1 MYLNCKETIGPSSF
15 SLVQSQREIVYGTSL
30 PKVTRYK
37 LSLERSRHLIPSG
50 WGFKNVLTGVP
61 VIESHTISMESSPLS
76 AVTIQA
82 LSSEQAVAV
91 I

>member
-1 MYLNCKETIGPSSF
+1 ML
-15 SLVQSQREIVYGTSL
+15 L
-30 PKVTRYK
+30 
-37 LSLERSRHLIPSG
+37 LERSRHLIPSG
-50 WGFKNVLTGVP
+50 CGFKNVLTGVP
-61 VIESHTISMESSPLS
+61 VIESQTISMESSPLS

>member
-15 SLVQSQREIVYGTSL
+15 SLVQSHREIVYGTSL
-30 PKVTRYK
+30 PNVTRYK

-50 WGFKNVLTGVP
+50 CGFKKVLTGVP
-61 VIESHTISMESSPLS
+61 VIESQTISIESSPLS
-76 AVTIQA
+76 AVTIHA